1 MTSNTKT
8 TPTLTEQLTPLAAEL
23 ADVQSAINDLQVR
36 ESAIKARIR
45 DLVPGPDTYD
55 AGDLAISIQVN
66 RRFDP
71 DAFTAAYP
79 VTTHPQFYKLV
90 PDTTA
95 VRNGVAPDEYAGF
108 MTVVGDAKVGL
119 R

>member
-1 MTSNTKT
+1 MTT
-8 TPTLTEQLTPLAAEL
+8 TAQPTLLEQLKPLAAEL
-23 ADVQSAINDLQVR
+23 ADVQSKISDLQER
-36 ESAIKARIR
+36 ESALKAQIR

-55 AGDLAISIQVN
+55 ADGLAVTVQSN

-71 DAFTAAYP
+71 AAFTAAFP

-95 VRNGVAPDEYAGF
+95 VKRGLSPDAYAAF
-108 MTVVGDAKVGL
+108 MAEVGDFKVGL

>member
-1 MTSNTKT
+1 MTT
-8 TPTLTEQLTPLAAEL
+8 TQTQPTLLERLKPLAAEL
-23 ADVQSAINDLQVR
+23 ADVQSKISDLAER
-36 ESAIKARIR
+36 ETAIKAQIR

-55 AGDLAISIQVN
+55 ADGLVIAVQSN

-71 DAFTAAYP
+71 ATFTAAYP

-95 VRNGVAPDEYAGF
+95 VRRGLSPDDYAAF
-108 MTVVGDAKVGL
+108 MAEAGDFKVGL
-119 R
+119 K